1 MEFYDFHEFRNSP
14 IEFLY
19 FHVLSDSLMQFYD
32 FLDFRIS
39 SVEV

>member
-1 MEFYDFHEFRNSP
+1 MEFYEFHDFRNSP
-14 IEFLY
+14 IEFLDL
-19 FHVLSDSLMQFYD
+19 HISSDSLMQFYD